1 MKDVSEREGDY
12 LMKKRDSFDE
22 MVNFDAKNLAA

>member
-12 LMKKRDSFDE
+12 LMKMRDSFDE
-22 MVNFDAKNLAA
+22 MGNFDAKTIAG